1 MMDQAVDVMR
11 TASSLDFPDTIVALS
26 SGRLP
31 AGIAVIRISGKQT
44 RFAIETIA
52 GKLPAPRTT
61 RYSAFRTPDGATID
75 SGLILFFPA
84 PHSFTGEDCAEF
96 QVHGGKAV
104 VTALLE
110 TLTAIPGV
118 RHAEAGEFTRR
129 AFLNGKL
136 DLTETE
142 ALADLISAETEAQR
156 RLAVLNA
163 EGAQSK
169 LYAGWRQRL
178 IHARA
183 MIEAELDFA
192 DESDVPGSVADLV
205 WTDMEKLLGEIR
217 EHIGSF
223 HRSEIIRDGYDVV
236 IVGAPNA
243 GKSSLLNAL
252 ARRDAAIVSDEA
264 GTTRDLV
271 ELSLD
276 LNGIKVRLTDTAGIR
291 EDAGKVEAI
300 GIERARQRAEAA
312 DLVLLLV
319 DASAETPAL
328 PVFINPDVI
337 HIGTKADLISA
348 NLVKARDNNTMAA
361 LGHRVNTQ
369 AVHVPAADHPFWVSS
384 ITGQGISELLSLLAE
399 RAEQAVGDAG
409 DVLPSRLRHIELLR
423 ETATHL
429 DESLQGRDRDLELRA
444 DDLRLAA
451 DRLGRI
457 SGAVDVEDLLDVIFS
472 QFCIGK

>member
-1 MMDQAVDVMR
+1 M
-11 TASSLDFPDTIVALS
+11 SIDFPDTIVALS

-31 AGIAVIRISGKQT
+31 AGIAVVRVSGKQT

-52 GKLPAPRTT
+52 GELPEPRLA
-61 RYSAFRTPDGATID
+61 RYATFRNPFGKPID
-75 SGLILFFPA
+75 SGLILFFPT

-96 QVHGGKAV
+96 HVHGGKAV
-104 VTALLE
+104 AAALLD
-110 TLTAIPGV
+110 TLTTISGV

-136 DLTETE
+136 DLVETE

-163 EGAQSK
+163 DGAQSK
-169 LYAGWRQRL
+169 LYSGWRQRL

-192 DESDVPGSVADLV
+192 DEQDVPGSVADVV
-205 WTDMEKLLGEIR
+205 WSDMRKLLSEIR

-223 HRSEIIRDGYDVV
+223 HRAEIIRDGYDVV

-252 ARRDAAIVSDEA
+252 ARRDAAIVSDEP

-271 ELSLD
+271 ELALD
-276 LNGIKVRLTDTAGIR
+276 LNGVKVRLTDTAGIR
-291 EDAGKVEAI
+291 ENAGKVETI
-300 GIERARQRAEAA
+300 GIERARHRAETA

-319 DASAETPAL
+319 DATAAAYV
-328 PVFINPDVI
+328 PVIDNPNVI
-337 HIGTKADLISA
+337 HIWTKADLGR
-348 NLVKARDNNTMAA
+348 ARLAEVDPRGRTDSKRVAA
-361 LGHRVNTQ
+361 VQDGTS
-369 AVHVPAADHPFWVSS
+369 PPESTAARSSLTVSS
-384 ITGQGISELLSLLAE
+384 LTGQGMAELLDMLGE
-399 RAEQAVGDAG
+399 RAKRAAGDAG
-409 DVLPSRLRHIELLR
+409 DILPSRLRHVELLR
-423 ETATHL
+423 ETAAHL
-429 DESLQGRDRDLELRA
+429 EAALQGDDRGLELRA

-457 SGAVDVEDLLDVIFS
+457 SGAVGVEDLLDVIFS

>member
-1 MMDQAVDVMR
+1 M
-11 TASSLDFPDTIVALS
+11 DFPDTIVALS

-44 RFAIETIA
+44 RFALETISGELPEPRLASYGALRAPA
-52 GKLPAPRTT
+52 GAK
-61 RYSAFRTPDGATID
+61 ID

-84 PHSFTGEDCAEF
+84 PRSFTGEDCAEF
-96 QVHGGKAV
+96 QIHGGKAV
-104 VTALLE
+104 VAAILAAL
-110 TLTAIPGV
+110 TGIPGV

-163 EGAQSK
+163 DGAQSN
-169 LYAGWRQRL
+169 LYSGWRQRL

-192 DESDVPGSVADLV
+192 DELDVPGSVADIV
-205 WTDMEKLLGEIR
+205 WADMEKLLGEIR
-217 EHIGSF
+217 EHISGF
-223 HRSEIIRDGYDVV
+223 HRAEMIRDGYDVV

-252 ARRDAAIVSDEA
+252 ARRDAAIVSDEP

-271 ELSLD
+271 ELALD

-291 EDAGKVEAI
+291 EGAGKVEAI
-300 GIERARQRAEAA
+300 GIERARQRAESS
-312 DLVLLLV
+312 DLVLLLI
-319 DASAETPAL
+319 DATAEAPVL
-328 PVFINPDVI
+328 PVLVNPNVI
-337 HIGTKADLISA
+337 HIETKADLVAGSLIGAKDISA
-348 NLVKARDNNTMAA
+348 VAG
-361 LGHRVNTQ
+361 LGHIANARVISTE
-369 AVHVPAADHPFWVSS
+369 AADQPLLMVSS
-384 ITGQGISELLSLLAE
+384 ITGQGIDQLLGLLAE
-399 RAEQAVGDAG
+399 RAKHAVGEAG

-423 ETATHL
+423 ETAAHL
-429 DESLQGRDRDLELRA
+429 ESALVADGRGLELRA

-457 SGAVDVEDLLDVIFS
+457 SGAVDVEDLLNVIFS

>member
-1 MMDQAVDVMR
+1 M
-11 TASSLDFPDTIVALS
+11 SSIVDFPDTIVALS

-31 AGIAVIRISGKQT
+31 AGVAVVRISGKQT
-44 RFAIETIA
+44 RFALETIV
-52 GKLPAPRTT
+52 GRITEPRNAT
-61 RYSAFRTPDGATID
+61 YAALRTPDGAKID
-75 SGLILFFPA
+75 SGLILFFPG

-96 QVHGGKAV
+96 QIHGGKAAV
-104 VTALLE
+104 AALLDSLTAL
-110 TLTAIPGV
+110 PGI

-136 DLTETE
+136 DLVETE

-156 RLAVLNA
+156 RLAILNA
-163 EGAQSK
+163 DGAQSR
-169 LYAGWRQRL
+169 LYAEWRRRL

-192 DESDVPGSVADLV
+192 DESDVPGSVADV
-205 WTDMEKLLGEIR
+205 IWADMQRLLGEIH
-217 EHIGSF
+217 EHINGF
-223 HRSEIIRDGYDVV
+223 HRAEIVRDGYDIV
-236 IVGAPNA
+236 IAGSPNA

-252 ARRDAAIVSDEA
+252 ARRDAAIVSDEP

-276 LNGIKVRLTDTAGIR
+276 LEGIKVRLTDTAGIR
-291 EDAGKVEAI
+291 DGAGKVETI
-300 GIERARQRAEAA
+300 GIDRARQRAEAA

-319 DASAETPAL
+319 DASAGSADLPA
-328 PVFINPDVI
+328 IGNPNVI
-337 HIGTKADLISA
+337 RIGTKADLGTTG
-348 NLVKARDNNTMAA
+348 LVGVEGS
-361 LGHRVNTQ
+361 LV
-369 AVHVPAADHPFWVSS
+369 VSS
-384 ITGQGISELLSLLAE
+384 LTGHGISQLLNLLGE
-399 RAEQAVGDAG
+399 RAKQAVGNAG
-409 DVLPSRLRHIELLR
+409 DVLPFRLRHVELLR
-423 ETATHL
+423 ETAGHL
-429 DESLQGRDRDLELRA
+429 SAALQKTDRDLELRA

>member
-1 MMDQAVDVMR
+1 M
-11 TASSLDFPDTIVALS
+11 SPIDFPDTIVALS

-31 AGIAVIRISGKQT
+31 AGIAVIRISGKHT
-44 RFAIETIA
+44 RFVVETIM
-52 GKLPAPRTT
+52 GEIPRPRLA
-61 RYSAFRTPDGATID
+61 RYVVFRTPDGATID

-96 QVHGGKAV
+96 QIHGGKAV
-104 VTALLE
+104 VATLLD
-110 TLTAIPGV
+110 TLTAIPGI

-163 EGAQSK
+163 DGAQSR
-169 LYAGWRQRL
+169 LYTDWRTRL

-192 DESDVPGSVADLV
+192 DESDVPGSVADVV
-205 WTDMEKLLGEIR
+205 WADMQKLLSEIR
-217 EHIGSF
+217 QHIGSF
-223 HRSEIIRDGYDVV
+223 HRAEIIRDGYDVV

-252 ARRDAAIVSDEA
+252 ARRDAAIVSDEP

-271 ELSLD
+271 ELALD

-291 EDAGKVEAI
+291 EDASKVEAI
-300 GIERARQRAEAA
+300 GIERARKRAETA

-319 DASAETPAL
+319 DATAEARGL
-328 PVFINPDVI
+328 PVLANPNVI
-337 HIGTKADLISA
+337 HIGTKADLAASTPA
-348 NLVKARDNNTMAA
+348 PAGMAA
-361 LGHRVNTQ
+361 
-369 AVHVPAADHPFWVSS
+369 PALMISS
-384 ITGQGISELLSLLAE
+384 RTGQGMVELLELLSEMA
-399 RAEQAVGDAG
+399 RQAAGGAG

-423 ETATHL
+423 ETAAHL
-429 DESLQGRDRDLELRA
+429 ESALAADGRGLELRA

-451 DRLGRI
+451 SRLGRI

>member
-1 MMDQAVDVMR
+1 ME
-11 TASSLDFPDTIVALS
+11 FPDTIVALS

-31 AGIAVIRISGKQT
+31 AGVAVVRISGSQT
-44 RFAIETIA
+44 RFVLETIA
-52 GKLPAPRTT
+52 GKVTEPRVAP
-61 RYSAFRTPDGATID
+61 YSTFRKPDGAKID
-75 SGLILFFPA
+75 SGLLLFFPA
-84 PHSFTGEDCAEF
+84 PHSFTGQDCAEF
-96 QVHGGKAV
+96 QIHGGKAAV
-104 VTALLE
+104 AALLDA
-110 TLTAIPGV
+110 LTAIPGV

-163 EGAQSK
+163 DGAQST
-169 LYAGWRQRL
+169 LYSAWRQRL

-192 DESDVPGSVADLV
+192 DESDVPGSVADVV
-205 WTDMEKLLGEIR
+205 WADMQKLSEEIQD
-217 EHIGSF
+217 HIGTY
-223 HRSEIIRDGYDVV
+223 HRAEIIRDGFDVV

-243 GKSSLLNAL
+243 GKSSLLNVL
-252 ARRDAAIVSDEA
+252 ARRDAAIVSDEP

-271 ELSLD
+271 ELALD
-276 LNGIKVRLTDTAGIR
+276 LNGVKVRLTDTAGIR
-291 EDAGKVEAI
+291 EGAGKVETI
-300 GIERARQRAEAA
+300 GIERARQRAEVA

-319 DASAETPAL
+319 DATSDKPDL
-328 PVFINPDVI
+328 PVIVNPNVI
-337 HIGTKADLISA
+337 HIGTKYDLLVEGLPSA
-348 NLVKARDNNTMAA
+348 SAPAPSVGVELVTTDPFR
-361 LGHRVNTQ
+361 
-369 AVHVPAADHPFWVSS
+369 HPLLMVSS
-384 ITGQGISELLSLLAE
+384 LTGQGIHELLKMLGE
-399 RAEQAVGDAG
+399 RAEQAAGNVGDI
-409 DVLPSRLRHIELLR
+409 LPSRMRHIELLQ
-423 ETATHL
+423 ETVTHL
-429 DESLQGRDRDLELRA
+429 EAALQGSDRDLELRA

>member
-1 MMDQAVDVMR
+1 LNSIV
-11 TASSLDFPDTIVALS
+11 DFPDTIIALS

-31 AGIAVIRISGKQT
+31 AGVAVVRISGKQT
-44 RFAIETIA
+44 RFVLETIV
-52 GKLPAPRTT
+52 GKVTDPRVATYAT
-61 RYSAFRTPDGATID
+61 IRTPAGTKID
-75 SGLILFFPA
+75 SGLILFFPG

-96 QVHGGKAV
+96 QIHGGKAAV
-104 VTALLE
+104 AAFLD
-110 TLTAIPGV
+110 TLTALPGI

-136 DLTETE
+136 DLVETE

-163 EGAQSK
+163 DGAQSK
-169 LYAGWRQRL
+169 LYADWRQRL

-192 DESDVPGSVADLV
+192 DESDVPGSVADAV
-205 WTDMEKLLGEIR
+205 WTDMRKLFGDIGD
-217 EHIGSF
+217 HIDGY
-223 HRSEIIRDGYDVV
+223 HRAEIIRDGYDVV
-236 IVGAPNA
+236 ILGAPNA

-252 ARRDAAIVSDEA
+252 ARRDAAIVSDEP

-291 EDAGKVEAI
+291 EGADRVEAI
-300 GIERARQRAEAA
+300 GIERAMRRAEAA
-312 DLVLLLV
+312 DLVLLLS
-319 DASAETPAL
+319 DLSAAVGDPMVL
-328 PVFINPDVI
+328 VLPDVI
-337 HIGTKADLISA
+337 HIGTKSDLQSS
-348 NLVKARDNNTMAA
+348 MAA
-361 LGHRVNTQ
+361 PGSDGLT
-369 AVHVPAADHPFWVSS
+369 AVRLTVSSVTGEGIAELLDLVGKKAAD
-384 ITGQGISELLSLLAE
+384 
-399 RAEQAVGDAG
+399 AVGAAG
-409 DVLPSRLRHIELLR
+409 DVLPSRLRHVELLR
-423 ETATHL
+423 ETAGQ
-429 DESLQGRDRDLELRA
+429 LQSALNEDDRGLELRA

>member
-1 MMDQAVDVMR
+1 M
-11 TASSLDFPDTIVALS
+11 SPIDFPDTIVALS

-31 AGIAVIRISGKQT
+31 AGIAVVRISGKQT
-44 RFAIETIA
+44 RFAVETIV
-52 GKLPAPRTT
+52 GELPEPRLA
-61 RYSAFRTPDGATID
+61 RYATFQTPDGVKID
-75 SGLILFFPA
+75 SGLILFFPG

-96 QVHGGKAV
+96 QIHGGKATV
-104 VTALLE
+104 AALLDSLTALPD
-110 TLTAIPGV
+110 I

-136 DLTETE
+136 DLVETE
-142 ALADLISAETEAQR
+142 ALVDLIAAETEAQR

-163 EGAQSK
+163 GGAQSR
-169 LYAGWRQRL
+169 LYAEWRRRL

-192 DESDVPGSVADLV
+192 DESDVPGSVADII
-205 WTDMEKLLGEIR
+205 WADMQRLLGEIH
-217 EHIGSF
+217 EHINGF
-223 HRSEIIRDGYDVV
+223 HRAEIIRDGYDIV
-236 IVGAPNA
+236 IAGSPNA

-252 ARRDAAIVSDEA
+252 ARRDAAIVSDEP

-276 LNGIKVRLTDTAGIR
+276 LDGIKVRLTDTAGIR
-291 EDAGKVEAI
+291 DGAGKVETI

-319 DASAETPAL
+319 DASAESADLPA
-328 PVFINPDVI
+328 IGNPNI
-337 HIGTKADLISA
+337 IRIGTKVDLVTADP
-348 NLVKARDNNTMAA
+348 VDV
-361 LGHRVNTQ
+361 RV
-369 AVHVPAADHPFWVSS
+369 PLMVSS
-384 ITGQGISELLSLLAE
+384 FTGQGIPELLGLMGE
-399 RAEQAVGDAG
+399 RARRAAGDAG
-409 DVLPSRLRHIELLR
+409 DVLPSRLRHVELLR
-423 ETATHL
+423 ETTGHL
-429 DESLQGRDRDLELRA
+429 SVALQGIDCGLELRA

>member
-1 MMDQAVDVMR
+1 V
-11 TASSLDFPDTIVALS
+11 
-26 SGRLP
+26 
-31 AGIAVIRISGKQT
+31 
-44 RFAIETIA
+44 
-52 GKLPAPRTT
+52 
-61 RYSAFRTPDGATID
+61 
-75 SGLILFFPA
+75 
-84 PHSFTGEDCAEF
+84 EF

-104 VTALLE
+104 VAALLGA
-110 TLTAIPGV
+110 LTEIPGI

-142 ALADLISAETEAQR
+142 AFADLISAETEAQR

-163 EGAQSK
+163 EGAQSQ
-169 LYAGWRQRL
+169 LYSGWRQRL

-217 EHIGSF
+217 EHIASF
-223 HRSEIIRDGYDVV
+223 HRAEIIRDGYDVV

-252 ARRDAAIVSDEA
+252 ARRDAAIVSDEP

-291 EDAGKVEAI
+291 EAAGKVEAI
-300 GIERARQRAEAA
+300 GIERAKQRAEAA

-319 DASAETPAL
+319 DASIESPAL
-328 PVFINPDVI
+328 PVFVNPDVI
-337 HIGTKADLISA
+337 HIGAKADLMA
-348 NLVKARDNNTMAA
+348 ENLVKARDNNAMAA
-361 LGHRVNTQ
+361 LGDSVSAQ
-369 AVHVPAADHPFWVSS
+369 AVHARAADHPLLVSS
-384 ITGQGISELLSLLAE
+384 ITGKGISELLGLLAE
-399 RAEQAVGDAG
+399 RAKQAVGDAG

-423 ETATHL
+423 ETTTHL
-429 DESLQGRDRDLELRA
+429 DESLLGRDRDLELRA

-472 QFCIGK
+472 QFCVGK

>member
-1 MMDQAVDVMR
+1 MR
-11 TASSLDFPDTIVALS
+11 TVSSLDFPDTIVALS

-31 AGIAVIRISGKQT
+31 AGIAVIRISGTQT
-44 RFAIETIA
+44 RFVVETIA
-52 GKLPAPRTT
+52 GNLPEPRTA
-61 RYSAFRTPDGATID
+61 RYAAFRTPDGATID

-84 PHSFTGEDCAEF
+84 PHTFTGEDCAEF

-104 VTALLE
+104 VAALLD
-110 TLTAIPGV
+110 TLSAIPGV

-136 DLTETE
+136 DLTKTE

-163 EGAQSK
+163 EGAQSL
-169 LYAGWRQRL
+169 LYSGWRQRL
-178 IHARA
+178 IYARA

-192 DESDVPGSVADLV
+192 DESDVPGSVADIV
-205 WTDMEKLLGEIR
+205 WADMEKLLGELR
-217 EHIGSF
+217 EHMGSF
-223 HRSEIIRDGYDVV
+223 HRAEIIRDGYDVV

-252 ARRDAAIVSDEA
+252 ARRDAAIVSNEP

-271 ELSLD
+271 ELALD

-291 EDAGKVEAI
+291 EGAGKVEAI
-300 GIERARQRAEAA
+300 GIGRARQRAEAA
-312 DLVLLLV
+312 DLVLLLI
-319 DASAETPAL
+319 DPAAETPV
-328 PVFINPDVI
+328 PVLVNPNVI
-337 HIGTKADLISA
+337 HIGTKADLRVASSI
-348 NLVKARDNNTMAA
+348 KDRDNKAMAD
-361 LGHRVNTQ
+361 LGHLGSAQVIPMETGDRS
-369 AVHVPAADHPFWVSS
+369 FLMISS
-384 ITGQGISELLSLLAE
+384 VTGQGIGKLLGLLAE
-399 RAEQAVGDAG
+399 RAKQAVGDAG
-409 DVLPSRLRHIELLR
+409 DILPSRLRHVELLR
-423 ETATHL
+423 ETAAHL

>member
-1 MMDQAVDVMR
+1 MTV
-11 TASSLDFPDTIVALS
+11 DFPDTIVALS

-31 AGIAVIRISGKQT
+31 AGVAVIRVSGRQT

-52 GKLPAPRTT
+52 GELPEPRLA
-61 RYSAFRTPDGATID
+61 RYGAFRTPDGATID
-75 SGLILFFPA
+75 SGLILFFPG

-96 QVHGGKAV
+96 QAHGSKAV
-104 VTALLE
+104 VAALLDR
-110 TLTAIPGV
+110 LTAIPGI

-129 AFLNGKL
+129 AFLSGKL

-163 EGAQSK
+163 DGAQSK
-169 LYAGWRQRL
+169 LYSGWRGRL

-192 DESDVPGSVADLV
+192 DESDVPGSVADVV
-205 WTDMEKLLGEIR
+205 WADMEKLLEEVS
-217 EHIGSF
+217 EHIGGF
-223 HRSEIIRDGYDVV
+223 HRAEIIRDGYDVV

-252 ARRDAAIVSDEA
+252 ARRDAAIVSDEP

-271 ELSLD
+271 ELALD
-276 LNGIKVRLTDTAGIR
+276 LNGVKVRLTDTAGIR

-300 GIERARQRAEAA
+300 GIERARQRAETA

-319 DASAETPAL
+319 DATIEIPVL
-328 PVFINPDVI
+328 PVLDNPDVI
-337 HIGTKADLISA
+337 HIGTKIDLVPASVA
-348 NLVKARDNNTMAA
+348 KAKDTVSMAGLA
-361 LGHRVNTQ
+361 HVAKTQ
-369 AVHVPAADHPFWVSS
+369 AIPMEAPANRWPFLLVSS
-384 ITGQGISELLSLLAE
+384 ITGQGVSELLGLLAE
-399 RAEQAVGDAG
+399 RAKQAVGDAG

-423 ETATHL
+423 ETALYLKSALTA
-429 DESLQGRDRDLELRA
+429 DGRGLELRA

>member
-1 MMDQAVDVMR
+1 MTV
-11 TASSLDFPDTIVALS
+11 DFPDTIVALS

-31 AGIAVIRISGKQT
+31 AGVAVIRISGKRT
-44 RFAIETIA
+44 RFVVETIA
-52 GKLPAPRTT
+52 GELPEPRLA
-61 RYSAFRTPDGATID
+61 RYIAFRTPDGARID
-75 SGLILFFPA
+75 SGLILFFRG

-104 VTALLE
+104 VAALLDA
-110 TLTAIPGV
+110 LTAIPGI

-163 EGAQSK
+163 DGAQSK
-169 LYAGWRQRL
+169 LYSGWRGRL
-178 IHARA
+178 THARA

-192 DESDVPGSVADLV
+192 DESDVPGSVADVV
-205 WTDMEKLLGEIR
+205 WADMEKLLREVR
-217 EHIGSF
+217 EHIGGF
-223 HRSEIIRDGYDVV
+223 HRAEIIRDGYDVV

-252 ARRDAAIVSDEA
+252 ARRDAAIVSDEP

-271 ELSLD
+271 ELALD
-276 LNGIKVRLTDTAGIR
+276 LNGVKVRLTDTAGMR

-300 GIERARQRAEAA
+300 GIERARQRAETA
-312 DLVLLLV
+312 DLVLLLA
-319 DASAETPAL
+319 DATVEIPTH
-328 PVFINPDVI
+328 PVLDNPNVI
-337 HIGTKADLISA
+337 HIGTKIDLVAASVDA
-348 NLVKARDNNTMAA
+348 TRDRNAMAG
-361 LGHRVNTQ
+361 LGAFVNAQ
-369 AVHVPAADHPFWVSS
+369 VVPVEAPAYRPPFLMVSS
-384 ITGQGISELLSLLAE
+384 LTGQGISELLGLLAE
-399 RAEQAVGDAG
+399 RAKQAVGDAG

-423 ETATHL
+423 ETASHL
-429 DESLQGRDRDLELRA
+429 ESALTADGRGLELRA

-451 DRLGRI
+451 ERLGRI